1 MTLLVVTFLV
11 STLLTLWVV
20 RTAHHHA
27 HLSGDTD
34 TSGPQKFHQGVVPR
48 IGGVGIFAGVAVP
61 ILCLWWMGK
70 PEGRIG
76 ALLLLCG
83 LPAFVAGIVEDVT
96 KQVSPGKRLV
106 ATFASALLAS
116 WLLGATLPRADVPGV
131 DWLMGF
137 TAVAVVC
144 TAIAVAG
151 VANSVNIID
160 GFNGLASM
168 CVMLMLAGF
177 GLLAYM
183 ADDKLVAHLCL
194 FTVVSVA
201 GFFVWNY
208 PRGLVFLG
216 DGGAYFLGFWVAEMG
231 VLLVVRNPEM
241 SPLAVL
247 LVVIYP
253 VFETIF
259 SIYRR
264 RFLKAVPPGLP
275 DGIHLHSLIYR
286 RLVRWAA
293 GPRDSRSMTARNSAV
308 SPYLWTLC
316 LFSLV
321 PAVLFWNN
329 KPMLTASIFWF
340 GLTYWLLYWR
350 IVRFR
355 TPGFM
360 RQARTALTRLV
371 EPPGQRQSKDD

>member
-1 MTLLVVTFLV
+1 MTLLLVAFLV
-11 STLLTLWVV
+11 STLTTLWVV
-20 RTAHHHA
+20 RTAHRHA
-27 HLSGDTD
+27 HLSGDAD

-48 IGGVGIFAGVAVP
+48 IGGVGILAGVAVP
-61 ILCLWWMGK
+61 ILWLWWVGK
-70 PEGRIG
+70 PEGHIG

-83 LPAFVAGIVEDVT
+83 LPAFVSGIVEDMT
-96 KQVSPGKRLV
+96 KRVAPSKRLM
-106 ATFASALLAS
+106 ATLVSAGLAS
-116 WLLGATLPRADVPGV
+116 WLLGATLNRADVPGI

-160 GFNGLASM
+160 GFNGLATM
-168 CVMLMLAGF
+168 CVMLMLAAF
-177 GLLAYM
+177 GLLAYI
-183 ADDKLVAHLCL
+183 ADDKLISHLCL
-194 FTVVSVA
+194 FTVVAVA

-241 SPLAVL
+241 SPLAAL
-247 LVVIYP
+247 LVVLYP
-253 VFETIF
+253 VFETVF

-308 SPYLWTLC
+308 APYLWTLC

-329 KPMLTASIFWF
+329 KALLTAAILWF
-340 GLTYWLLYWR
+340 GLTYWVLYWR

-360 RQARTALTRLV
+360 RTAREAVRRVTGLA
-371 EPPGQRQSKDD
+371 GQRQSPP

>member
-1 MTLLVVTFLV
+1 MTLLLVAFLV
-11 STLLTLWVV
+11 STLTTLWVV
-20 RTAHHHA
+20 HTAHHHA
-27 HLSGDTD
+27 HLSGDAD
-34 TSGPQKFHQGVVPR
+34 TTGPQKFHQGVVPR
-48 IGGVGIFAGVAVP
+48 IGGLGILAGVAAPVVW
-61 ILCLWWMGK
+61 LWWVGK
-70 PEGRIG
+70 PEGHIG
-76 ALLLLCG
+76 LGLLLCG

-96 KQVSPGKRLV
+96 KRVAPSKRLV
-106 ATFASALLAS
+106 ATLISAGLAS
-116 WLLGATLPRADVPGV
+116 WWLGATLPRADVPGI

-137 TAVAVVC
+137 TPVAVIC
-144 TAIAVAG
+144 TAVAVAG

-160 GFNGLASM
+160 GFNGLATM
-168 CVMLMLAGF
+168 CVMLMLSAF
-177 GLLAYM
+177 GLLAYA
-183 ADDKLVAHLCL
+183 ADDLLIAHLCL
-194 FTVVSVA
+194 FSVLSVA

-241 SPLAVL
+241 SPLAAL

-253 VFETIF
+253 VFETVF

-264 RFLKAVPPGLP
+264 RFLKAVPPGMP

-308 SPYLWTLC
+308 APYLWTLC

-321 PAVLFWNN
+321 PAVVFWNN
-329 KPMLTASIFWF
+329 KPMLSVAIVGF
-340 GLTYWLLYWR
+340 GFTYWVLYWR

-360 RQARTALTRLV
+360 RWAREAIRRVMGLSSR
-371 EPPGQRQSKDD
+371 RQSQP

>member
-1 MTLLVVTFLV
+1 MTLLLITFLV
-11 STLLTLWVV
+11 STLVTLWVV
-20 RTAHHHA
+20 RTSHHHA

-34 TSGPQKFHQGVVPR
+34 TSGPQKFHHGVVPR
-48 IGGVGIFAGVAVP
+48 IGGVGILVGLAVP
-61 ILCLWWMGK
+61 VMYLWWMGK
-70 PEGRIG
+70 PEGHIG
-76 ALLLLCG
+76 AMLLLCG
-83 LPAFVAGIVEDVT
+83 LPAFISGIVEDLT
-96 KQVSPGKRLV
+96 KNVAPSKRLF
-106 ATFASALLAS
+106 ATLLSAGLAS
-116 WLLGATLPRADVPGV
+116 WLLGATLNRADVPGI

-137 TAVAVVC
+137 TAIAVMC

-168 CVMLMLAGF
+168 CVILMLAGF
-177 GLLAYM
+177 GLLAFM
-183 ADDKLVAHLCL
+183 ADDKLIAHLCL
-194 FTVVSVA
+194 FSVMAVA

-241 SPLAVL
+241 SPLAAL

-253 VFETIF
+253 VFETVF

-264 RFLKAVPPGLP
+264 RFLRAVPPGLP

-308 SPYLWTLC
+308 APYLWTLC

-329 KPMLTASIFWF
+329 KPLLTAAILSF
-340 GLTYWLLYWR
+340 GLTYWVLYWR

-355 TPGFM
+355 TPGFV
-360 RQARTALTRLV
+360 RATRRAV
-371 EPPGQRQSKDD
+371 RRVIGS

>member
-1 MTLLVVTFLV
+1 MTLLVLSFVT
-11 STLLTLWVV
+11 STLLTLWIV
-20 RTAHHHA
+20 RTANHHS
-27 HLSGDTD
+27 HLSGDFD
-34 TSGPQKFHQGVVPR
+34 LPGPQKLHQGVVPR
-48 IGGVGIFAGVAVP
+48 VGGIGILAGVAVP
-61 ILCLWWMGK
+61 VLWLLWLGK
-70 PEGRIG
+70 PEGKIG
-76 ALLLLCG
+76 AGLLFCG
-83 LPAFVAGIVEDVT
+83 LPAFIAGAVEDVT
-96 KQVSPGKRLV
+96 KRVAPSKRLL
-106 ATFASALLAS
+106 ATLLSAGLAS

-183 ADDKLVAHLCL
+183 ADDKLIAHLCL
-194 FTVVSVA
+194 FTVAAVA

-241 SPLAVL
+241 SPLAAL

-308 SPYLWTLC
+308 APYLWTLC

-340 GLTYWLLYWR
+340 GLTYWFLYWR

-360 RQARTALTRLV
+360 RAAREGVRWMMGLSR
-371 EPPGQRQSKDD
+371 QRQSPP